1 MRPTRPTRPSRCRV
15 PPSGPRPGRDSRK
28 WTVRAGGRVRGLLP
42 PFHPPL
48 RQLGM
53 VVLVVPVPPVIRRG
67 LRIALGRV
75 FPVFLAPER
84 GHVEVAPGAP
94 EGLVAAVID
103 EVGSEYPVAIAE
115 ECVRAVIFVDTKVG
129 LEPIGD

>member
-1 MRPTRPTRPSRCRV
+1 LY
-15 PPSGPRPGRDSRK
+15 G
-28 WTVRAGGRVRGLLP
+28 
-42 PFHPPL
+42 
-48 RQLGM
+48 
-53 VVLVVPVPPVIRRG
+53 
-67 LRIALGRV
+67 
-75 FPVFLAPER
+75 

-129 LEPIGD
+129 VEPIGDGVPRHRPTHPRL